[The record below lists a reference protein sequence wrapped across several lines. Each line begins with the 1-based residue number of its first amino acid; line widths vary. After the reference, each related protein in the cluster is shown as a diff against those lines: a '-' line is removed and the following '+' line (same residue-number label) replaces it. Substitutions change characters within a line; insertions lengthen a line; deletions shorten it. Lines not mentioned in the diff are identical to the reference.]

1 MRISKPWYNGV
12 TEKPKVSREEL
23 LSLVV
28 MKKLIYLISIVI
40 VACLF
45 ATSFSSCSGCESNAS
60 RYYDVN
66 VDLDGDGDYGDRSG
80 RKDPSFKGSSR
91 GSCNLPSHKCS
102 GGIDRNGDNYCDR
115 CWSNG
120 YKCHMASHGNY

>member
-1 MRISKPWYNGV
+1 
-12 TEKPKVSREEL
+12 VSREEL

-80 RKDPSFKGSSR
+80 RKDPSFKG
-91 GSCNLPSHKCS
+91 GHTHIDQHIPWNECDICGKHKV
-102 GGIDRNGDNYCDR
+102 Y
-115 CWSNG
+115 W
-120 YKCHMASHGNY
+120 